1 MVKRSAIGT
10 IGGAVSGFRDFSA
23 TVKAGVPMVRPGS
36 AAEEDQALAGNVIIP
51 HSIVAGLVGAVADHL
66 SAWAELADSP
76 KGDELLLHL
85 QADYTLFRPVLE
97 GLVEVIWIL
106 DGSDSA
112 TRIRRALEIARIEY
126 KHGLKLTS
134 ALNKARTPD
143 EKTGQGIAA
152 LGRIIRSTAEA
163 FGGDA
168 DSFVDAPLID
178 PSSITKKIAQRV
190 PGPTLRTYRYWA
202 ITSAHAHGQLITTL
216 RYAIETQLPAPEA
229 SGALFEPDEELL
241 AELIEFIA
249 ELLGIAIDQL
259 NTQGYELRH

>member
-1 MVKRSAIGT
+1 M
-10 IGGAVSGFRDFSA
+10 
-23 TVKAGVPMVRPGS
+23 
-36 AAEEDQALAGNVIIP
+36 AGNVIVP

-106 DGSDSA
+106 DGADSA

-163 FGGDA
+163 IGADA
-168 DSFVDAPLID
+168 DSFVNAPLID

-241 AELIEFIA
+241 AELIEFVA
-249 ELLGIAIDQL
+249 ELLGIATDQL